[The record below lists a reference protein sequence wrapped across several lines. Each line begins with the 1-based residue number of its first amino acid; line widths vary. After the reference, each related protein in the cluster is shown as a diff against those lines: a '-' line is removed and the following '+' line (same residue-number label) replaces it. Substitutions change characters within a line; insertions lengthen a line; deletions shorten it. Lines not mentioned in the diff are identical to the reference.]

1 MSPNAGYIGGQRA
14 NYCKSYVATQLDLDD
29 ADGHTQN
36 LGLQHLCSKRGGG
49 CNQSEKSR
57 RVRLGKP
64 HRVAQARCTVAVLW
78 GEAAQVRFVPKC
90 LYFKVGLIPNWAG
103 FC

>member
-1 MSPNAGYIGGQRA
+1 
-14 NYCKSYVATQLDLDD
+14 
-29 ADGHTQN
+29 
-36 LGLQHLCSKRGGG
+36 
-49 CNQSEKSR
+49 
-57 RVRLGKP
+57 VRLGKP